1 MIGVNKV
8 ENNVKVS
15 IIIPVYNVEKYL
27 RECLD
32 SALNQTLKEIEIIC
46 VNDGSTDSSVDI
58 LKEYSLKDSRVKIIS
73 KKNSGYGN
81 TMNVGIKAAHGEYIN
96 FLESDDLIEA
106 DMLETLY
113 NIAQKDKEIDIIKG
127 DYYEYFGEQNQ
138 LKPIELLKDKEYYN
152 KCLDPSS
159 NLWLF
164 YVPMMNCLGLFKRE
178 FIEKNGI
185 LHNETPGAS
194 HQDMGFWF
202 QTFCLARKVYFV
214 NKPFYKYRQDNMS
227 SSMNTLSSENK
238 IYCVHDEY
246 LYIFEFLKRNEKIR
260 NWVAPVFYHRF
271 FGSSYFRYNN
281 FVDYLKPL
289 FLHVFGED
297 LKFYSQ
303 EKDFTLD
310 RFSPNEKKITQQLIE
325 DSQAY
330 YLKEATND
338 TEFLNLRL
346 KIKELEK
353 YSNLFNDIKR
363 KDTDKDYKNNQMPKV
378 SVIIPIYNV
387 EKYLRKC
394 LDSIV
399 NQSLKD
405 IEIICIN
412 DGSTDNS
419 MSILE
424 EYQKKDKRIQVYSQV
439 NLGQSAARNKGINIA
454 NGECVYFMD
463 SDDKLDTTA
472 LEYCYNEL
480 TKNNLDILYFD
491 AEVFFDN
498 DELKDKYKHMI
509 GTYKRES
516 TYNEIYTGLK
526 LFSLLKKQNKYRV
539 SPCLQFLSRK
549 FLLENSINF
558 INGIIYE
565 DNLFSFKCLLN
576 AQRVSHRN
584 IPFFKRRI
592 REDSTT
598 TKPLTW
604 KNFYGYFICFIE
616 MSNLALKYPMSK
628 EEEKS
633 VIDELKQIRNS
644 AKRILN
650 NLVKSEKANY
660 GLLNDIEKLYF
671 TMIFEDKQCVETKI
685 VIKELEYSNN
695 LVQKIDGCLK
705 CYKEHGLKYTL
716 KRIYLHLIGKAR

>member
-1 MIGVNKV
+1 MG
-8 ENNVKVS
+8 NNLKVS

-46 VNDGSTDSSVDI
+46 VNDGSTDSSLDI
-58 LKEYSLKDSRVKIIS
+58 LKEYSFKDSRVKIIS

-81 TMNVGIKAAHGEYIN
+81 TMNVGIKAAQGEYIS
-96 FLESDDLIEA
+96 FLESDDLIES

-113 NIAQKDKEIDIIKG
+113 NIAQKDEEIDIIKG
-127 DYYEYFGEQNQ
+127 DYYEYFGEQAQ

-152 KCLDPSS
+152 KCLDPNS

-178 FIEKNGI
+178 FIAQNGI

-260 NWVAPVFYHRF
+260 KWVAPVFYHRF

-297 LKFYSQ
+297 LKFYSK

-310 RFSPNEKKITQQLIE
+310 RFSVNERKIVYELIE
-325 DSQAY
+325 DSQAF
-330 YLKEATND
+330 YLKETRNNNEIL
-338 TEFLNLRL
+338 TLKLR
-346 KIKELEK
+346 IKELERYGNLSNDNLIKK
-353 YSNLFNDIKR
+353 YKR
-363 KDTDKDYKNNQMPKV
+363 HKENENTCKV
-378 SVIIPIYNV
+378 SVIIPVYNV
-387 EKYLRKC
+387 EKYLKEC
-394 LDSIV
+394 LDSIL
-399 NQSLKD
+399 NQTLND

-419 MSILE
+419 LTILE
-424 EYQKKDKRIQVYSQV
+424 EYQRKDTRIQVYSQP
-439 NLGQSAARNKGINIA
+439 NLGQSAARNSGLEKA
-454 NGECVYFMD
+454 TGECIYFMD

-480 TKNNLDILYFD
+480 LKNELDVLYFD

-498 DELKDKYKHMI
+498 LFVKEMHRI
-509 GTYKRES
+509 PENTYKREKS
-516 TYNEIYTGLK
+516 YDSIYTGLE
-526 LFSLLKKQNKYRV
+526 LFNIFKFQNKYRV
-539 SPCLQFLSRK
+539 SPCLQFFKRDFLIEFDIK
-549 FLLENSINF
+549 FVY
-558 INGIIYE
+558 GIIYE
-565 DNLFSFKCLLN
+565 DNIFALKVLLN

-584 IPFFKRRI
+584 IPLFKRRI
-592 REDSTT
+592 REYSTT

-604 KNFYGYFICFIE
+604 KNFYGYFVCFIE
-616 MSNLALKYPMSK
+616 MSYLVYKYNVSK
-628 EEEKS
+628 EFEIS
-633 VIDELKQIRNS
+633 IVDELLQIKRR
-644 AKRILN
+644 AKNILN
-650 NLVKSEKANY
+650 ILSYSELKDHEILNEVERMYFNLLFTDNKT
-660 GLLNDIEKLYF
+660 LIEKNYPN
-671 TMIFEDKQCVETKI
+671 KI
-685 VIKELEYSNN
+685 I
-695 LVQKIDGCLK
+695 QKIDGCIK

>member
-1 MIGVNKV
+1 M
-8 ENNVKVS
+8 ENNLKVS

-81 TMNVGIKAAHGEYIN
+81 TMNVGIKAAQGEYIN
-96 FLESDDLIEA
+96 FLESDDLIES

-113 NIAQKDKEIDIIKG
+113 NIAQKYEEIDIIKG
-127 DYYEYFGEQNQ
+127 DYYEYFGEQGQ
-138 LKPIELLKDKEYYN
+138 LKPIELLRNKEYYN
-152 KCLDPSS
+152 KCLEPSS

-178 FIEKNGI
+178 FIAQNGI

-202 QTFCLARKVYFV
+202 QTFCLARKIYFV

-260 NWVAPVFYHRF
+260 KWVAPVFYHRF

-297 LKFYSQ
+297 LKFYSK

-310 RFSPNEKKITQQLIE
+310 RFSVNERKIVHELIE
-325 DSQAY
+325 DSQDF
-330 YLKEATND
+330 YLKEIRNNNEILT
-338 TEFLNLRL
+338 LKLR
-346 KIKELEK
+346 IKELERYGNLSNDNLIKK
-353 YSNLFNDIKR
+353 YE
-363 KDTDKDYKNNQMPKV
+363 KNKKNENTCKV
-378 SVIIPIYNV
+378 SVIIPVYNV
-387 EKYLRKC
+387 EKYLKEC
-394 LDSIV
+394 LDSII
-399 NQSLKD
+399 NQTLAD

-419 MSILE
+419 LTILE
-424 EYQKKDKRIQVYSQV
+424 EYQRKDTRIQVYSQP
-439 NLGQSAARNKGINIA
+439 NLGQSAARNSGLEKA
-454 NGECVYFMD
+454 TGECIYFMD

-480 TKNNLDILYFD
+480 FKNELDVLYFD

-498 DELKDKYKHMI
+498 LFVKEMHRIPED
-509 GTYKRES
+509 TYKREKS
-516 TYNEIYTGLK
+516 YDSIYTGLE
-526 LFSLLKKQNKYRV
+526 LFRIFKFQNKYRV
-539 SPCLQFLSRK
+539 SPCLQFFRRDFLIEFGIK
-549 FLLENSINF
+549 FVY
-558 INGIIYE
+558 GIIYE
-565 DNLFSFKCLLN
+565 DNIFALKVLLN

-584 IPFFKRRI
+584 IPLFKRRI
-592 REDSTT
+592 REYSTT
-598 TKPLTW
+598 TKTLTW
-604 KNFYGYFICFIE
+604 KNFYGYFVCFIE
-616 MSNLALKYPMSK
+616 MSYLVYKYNVSK
-628 EEEKS
+628 EFEIS
-633 VIDELKQIRNS
+633 IVDELLQIKRR
-644 AKRILN
+644 AKNILN
-650 NLVKSEKANY
+650 TLSDSELKDYEILNELEKMYFNLLFTDNKT
-660 GLLNDIEKLYF
+660 LIEK
-671 TMIFEDKQCVETKI
+671 K
-685 VIKELEYSNN
+685 YSNK
-695 LVQKIDGCLK
+695 VIQKIDGCIK

-716 KRIYLHLIGKAR
+716 KRIYLHLFGKAK

>member
-1 MIGVNKV
+1 MA
-8 ENNVKVS
+8 NNVKVS

-32 SALNQTLKEIEIIC
+32 SALNQSLKEIEIIC

-81 TMNVGIKAAHGEYIN
+81 TMNVGIKAARGEYIN

-113 NIAQKDKEIDIIKG
+113 NIAQKAEEIDIIKG
-127 DYYEYFGEQNQ
+127 DYYEYFGEQGQ
-138 LKPIELLKDKEYYN
+138 LKPIELLKNKEYYN
-152 KCLDPSS
+152 KCLEPSG

-178 FIEKNGI
+178 FIVKNGI

-260 NWVAPVFYHRF
+260 KWVAPVFYHRF

-281 FVDYLKPL
+281 FVNYLKPL

-310 RFSPNEKKITQQLIE
+310 RFSLNERKIVHELIE
-325 DSQAY
+325 DSQAFF
-330 YLKEATND
+330 LKETTNNN
-338 TEFLNLRL
+338 EIFILKS
-346 KIKELEK
+346 KIKELER
-353 YSNLFNDIKR
+353 YRNSSNNNLIR
-363 KDTDKDYKNNQMPKV
+363 KFELNSKNIHKV
-378 SVIIPIYNV
+378 SVIIPVYNV
-387 EKYLRKC
+387 EKYLRDC
-394 LDSIV
+394 LDSII
-399 NQSLKD
+399 NQTLGD

-419 MSILE
+419 LSILE
-424 EYQKKDKRIQVYSQV
+424 EYQRKDSRIQVYSQP
-439 NLGQSAARNKGINIA
+439 NLGQSAARNSGLEKA
-454 NGECVYFMD
+454 TGECIYFMD

-480 TKNNLDILYFD
+480 LKNKLDILYFD

-498 DELKDKYKHMI
+498 LSVKEMHRIPED
-509 GTYKRES
+509 TYKREKS
-516 TYNEIYTGLK
+516 YDSIYTGLELFRIFK
-526 LFSLLKKQNKYRV
+526 LQNKYRV
-539 SPCLQFLSRK
+539 SPCLQFFKRD
-549 FLLENSINF
+549 FLVEYGINF
-558 INGIIYE
+558 VDGIIYE
-565 DNLFSFKCLLN
+565 DNIFALKVLLN

-584 IPFFKRRI
+584 IPLFKRRI
-592 REDSTT
+592 REYSTT

-616 MSNLALKYPMSK
+616 MSYLVIKYPISK
-628 EEEKS
+628 EIEIS
-633 VIDELKQIRNS
+633 IVDELLQI
-644 AKRILN
+644 KRRSKNILN
-650 NLVKSEKANY
+650 TLSEAELKNYEILNEVEKMYFNLLFRDNKT
-660 GLLNDIEKLYF
+660 LIEKN
-671 TMIFEDKQCVETKI
+671 
-685 VIKELEYSNN
+685 YSNKII
-695 LVQKIDGCLK
+695 QKIDGCIK
-705 CYKEHGLKYTL
+705 CYQEHGLKYTL